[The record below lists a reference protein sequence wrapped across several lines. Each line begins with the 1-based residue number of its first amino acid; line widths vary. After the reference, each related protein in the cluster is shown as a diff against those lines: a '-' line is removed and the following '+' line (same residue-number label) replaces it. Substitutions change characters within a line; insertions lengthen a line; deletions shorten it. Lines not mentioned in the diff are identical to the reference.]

1 VEEEAGADASPVAA
15 PDDART
21 VDSAPPSLG
30 GENTAA
36 VAPRRRQREQGER
49 AAALVARDDFAK
61 KQKSVDVRQ
70 QAINAY
76 VAGKKVSAIANFCG
90 VQGEFPPHV
99 LRLHCTQMLRWW
111 LHGVGAER
119 TIYNW
124 LLVYKNYGV
133 VKLEEATQDKKFK
146 WGHC

>member
-1 VEEEAGADASPVAA
+1 
-15 PDDART
+15 
-21 VDSAPPSLG
+21 
-30 GENTAA
+30 
-36 VAPRRRQREQGER
+36 
-49 AAALVARDDFAK
+49 
-61 KQKSVDVRQ
+61 
-70 QAINAY
+70 
-76 VAGKKVSAIANFCG
+76 
-90 VQGEFPPHV
+90 
-99 LRLHCTQMLRWW
+99 